1 MALYN
6 AFYGLRESPFTLNPD
21 PRFVFLSRQHRE
33 ALAGLMYAICDAKG
47 FALLTGEVGTGK
59 TTLVHTLLTQLGD
72 RVSSAVAFN
81 PGMSRRGLYQHL
93 LAEFR
98 LPAEASILDAT
109 RALQRFLLTQLSAGR
124 RAVVVIDEAHALSCE
139 LLEEIRLLT
148 NFETSRAKL
157 LQVLLVG
164 QPELVAQ
171 LQRTEMR
178 QLRQR
183 VALRFQLT
191 AFDFPE
197 TIRYVRSRLA
207 SAGRTEDLFAPRAYV
222 ALYQFSGGLPRVI
235 NVLCDNALLTG
246 FARDQPAIDRRI
258 VHRAAQDLCLSP
270 QRQLGLWQRARTR
283 HYMRAN
289 GHPFEAL
296 REISLPPLEFNR

>member
-1 MALYN
+1 MALYDSFY
-6 AFYGLRESPFTLNPD
+6 AFRESPFSLSPD
-21 PRFVFLSRQHRE
+21 PRFVYLSRQHRE
-33 ALAGLMYAICDAKG
+33 ALAGLLYAICDAKG

-72 RVSSAVAFN
+72 RVCSAVAFN

-98 LPAEASILDAT
+98 LPPEHSFLEAT
-109 RALQRFLLTQLSAGR
+109 RALHMFLLAQLSEGR
-124 RAVVVIDEAHALSCE
+124 RVVVVIDEAHALSRE

-164 QPELVAQ
+164 QPELVEQ
-171 LQRTEMR
+171 LQRSELR

-183 VALRFQLT
+183 VALRFELT
-191 AFDFPE
+191 AFDFAE

-207 SAGRTEDLFAPRAYV
+207 SAGRTEDLFTPRAYA
-222 ALYQFSGGLPRVI
+222 ALYRFSGGLPRVI
-235 NVLCDNALLTG
+235 NVLCDNALLSG
-246 FARDQPAIDRRI
+246 FARDQPDIDHRTI
-258 VHRAAQDLCLSP
+258 QRAAQDLCLSP
-270 QRQLGLWQRARTR
+270 QRRLGLWQRVRTR
-283 HYMRAN
+283 HYMQLD
-289 GHPFEAL
+289 GHPLDSL
-296 REISLPPLEFNR
+296 REIALPPLEFSR